1 MVLVKKNK
9 IYIIKKEKYDL
20 SVKVKKKKK
29 SDLSINVPIM

>member
-20 SVKVKKKKK
+20 SVKVKKK
-29 SDLSINVPIM
+29 IEVI